1 LLTDGLESM
10 HGPHLRHAA
19 PKALLADAAWNGTLA
34 ALRDLHAHGVAVTLG
49 SDSWLAPARWSR
61 HVSRT
66 VSCPCSK
73 DAAAFL
79 EWLLRFGAE
88 QPGHFLYPTSDEV
101 AWLVA
106 SHRNELARYYRLYSP
121 PIQSLVRLLDKARLV
136 EDAKAAGLDVPKT
149 VVPRNAADAE
159 CCGRMLGF
167 PLFLKPRAQVF
178 QLGFNKG
185 LRVNSPSELISAWCS
200 EVNRTTYGAD
210 VLKHVPDIHLLMLQ
224 SWASGPERI
233 YTVDGFVDET
243 GDLSASL
250 ACVKILQ
257 LPRGSGVG
265 IIFEHAEIDPAIDDG
280 LRRLFRNTGFYG
292 VFDAEFLEVG
302 GRKLLID
309 INPRYYNHMAF
320 ENERGLH
327 LPWLTYLAAT
337 GHSETLKME
346 IAKSKSVSRSASMSR
361 RAYVHRLRTNLLL
374 RVQRLAGKM
383 SAEDEVHWRRRID
396 EYGDSVT
403 NPVWTTG
410 DPAPVLAEMAAEIY
424 ALVRHP
430 RSYLR
435 GLLVLPG

>member
-1 LLTDGLESM
+1 M
-10 HGPHLRHAA
+10 HGPHLRNAA
-19 PKALLADAAWNGTLA
+19 PKALLADATWYGTLA
-34 ALRDLHAHGVAVTLG
+34 AVRDLHAHGVAITIG

-66 VSCPCSK
+66 VSCPSSK

-136 EDAKAAGLDVPKT
+136 EDAKAAGLDVPET

-159 CCGRMLGF
+159 YCGRTLGF
-167 PLFLKPRAQVF
+167 PLFVKPRAQVF
-178 QLGFNKG
+178 RLDFGKG
-185 LRVNSPSELISAWCS
+185 VRVNNPSELLSAWS
-200 EVNRTTYGAD
+200 SQLDRTTYAAE
-210 VLKHVPDIHLLMLQ
+210 VVKHVPDIHLLMLQ
-224 SWASGPERI
+224 SWISGSERI

-243 GDLSASL
+243 GKLDASL
-250 ACVKILQ
+250 ACVKLLQ
-257 LPRGSGVG
+257 LPRGSGAG
-265 IIFEHAEIDPAIDDG
+265 IIFEHAEIDPRIDDG

-292 VFDAEFLEVG
+292 VFDAEFLEIG
-302 GRKLLID
+302 SRKLLID

-337 GHSETLKME
+337 GDCETLKME
-346 IAKSKSVSRSASMSR
+346 IAKSKSVSRSAAMSR
-361 RAYVHRLRTNLLL
+361 RAYVHALRANLLL
-374 RVQRLAGKM
+374 RVQRLTGKM
-383 SAEDEVHWRRRID
+383 SAEDEDYWRRRIE

-403 NPVWTTG
+403 NPVWTTD
-410 DPAPVLAEMAAEIY
+410 DPAPALAEMAAEIY
-424 ALVRHP
+424 AAVRHP
-430 RSYLR
+430 RSYVK
-435 GLLVLPG
+435 GMLVLPG

>member
-1 LLTDGLESM
+1 MSV
-10 HGPHLRHAA
+10 A
-19 PKALLADAAWNGTLA
+19 PKALLADASWCGTLA
-34 ALRDLHAHGVAVTLG
+34 ALRDLHAHGVAVTIG

-61 HVSRT
+61 HASRT
-66 VSCPCSK
+66 VSCPRSK
-73 DAAAFL
+73 DAPAFL

-106 SHRNELARYYRLYSP
+106 SHRDELSRHYRLYSP

-136 EDAKAAGLDVPKT
+136 EDAKIAGLDVPET
-149 VVPRNAADAE
+149 VVPRDAADAE
-159 CCGRMLGF
+159 CCCRALGF
-167 PLFLKPRAQVF
+167 PLFVKPRAQVF
-178 QLGFNKG
+178 RLGFGKG
-185 LRVNSPSELISAWCS
+185 ERVDNPSELRSAWYNKANHAS
-200 EVNRTTYGAD
+200 YAAEVLR
-210 VLKHVPDIHLLMLQ
+210 HVPDIRLLMLQ
-224 SWASGPERI
+224 ACVSRSERI

-243 GDLSASL
+243 GDLSTSL

-257 LPRGSGVG
+257 RPRGSGAG
-265 IIFEHAEIDPAIDDG
+265 IIFEHAELDPVVDAG

-302 GRKLLID
+302 SRKLLID

-327 LPWLTYLAAT
+327 LPWITYLAAA
-337 GHSETLKME
+337 GECDALKME
-346 IAKSKSVSRSASMSR
+346 IAKSKSASMAPC
-361 RAYVHRLRTNLLL
+361 AYVHHLPTKLLL

-383 SAEDEVHWRRRID
+383 SAEDGNHWRRRIG

-403 NPVWTTG
+403 DPVWTT
-410 DPAPVLAEMAAEIY
+410 DDFAPALAEMAMETY
-424 ALVRHP
+424 AALRHP

-435 GLLVLPG
+435 GLLKLPD